1 MLVAERRASVVSQ
14 IQEVEDEQ
22 VLKMIEAILG
32 VHLGLTDSE
41 AAEDSVFNPL
51 DHHSE
56 EDIKQYQSRDDFWG
70 YDTKGQP
77 VFGDDVDKQHQ
88 ASMAAVERGEIKL
101 TTHGEFKAKMEK
113 KLSGWRSRTK

>member
-1 MLVAERRASVVSQ
+1 MLVAERRANVVNQ

-32 VHLGLTDSE
+32 VHLGLTKSSE
-41 AAEDSVFNPL
+41 TEDPVFNPF

-56 EDIKQYQSRDDFWG
+56 AAIKQHQARVDFWG
-70 YDTKGQP
+70 YDSEGQP
-77 VFGDDVDKQHQ
+77 VFGDDIDKQHQ
-88 ASMAAVERGEIKL
+88 ESMAAVESGEIKL
-101 TTHGEFKAKMEK
+101 TTHEEFKAKMEK